1 MYLSKISI
9 TPSAHSAAE
18 MARLSKNGAYASH
31 QLLWNLFT
39 EDEKR
44 KFLYREEQ
52 VTGSWRPLFYVLS
65 QSKPDLNVPL
75 FDIQTKLFAP
85 KLSKGQRLAFKL
97 RANPTVCLTEES
109 GKSKRH
115 DVLMHAK
122 YQAKKFGKAAP
133 EMSVLMDQAAL
144 NWISDEKRLSAWGV
158 TLDAL
163 PDIERYT
170 QHSSQKKDGHTIR
183 FSSVD
188 FQGMLTV
195 ADPQMFCNQY
205 ALGFGRAKAM
215 GCGLMLIRPI

>member
-9 TPSAHSAAE
+9 IPSAHSAAE
-18 MARLSKNGAYASH
+18 IARLSINGAYASH

-52 VTGSWRPLFYVLS
+52 STRSGRPLFYALS
-65 QSKPDLNVPL
+65 QSKPDLNFPL
-75 FDIQTKLFAP
+75 FDIQTKQFAP
-85 KLSKGQRLAFKL
+85 KLSKGQRLGFKL
-97 RANPTVCLTEES
+97 RANPTVCLTDEA
-109 GKSKRH
+109 GKRIRH

-122 YQAKKFGKAAP
+122 YQAKKAGKVSS
-133 EMSVLMDQAAL
+133 EISSLMDQAAL
-144 NWISDEKRLSAWGV
+144 SWISDEKRLSAWGV

-170 QHSSQKKDGHTIR
+170 QHSSQKKGGHTIR

-195 ADPQMFCNQY
+195 TDPQTFCRQY

>member
-9 TPSAHSAAE
+9 IPSAHSAAE
-18 MARLSKNGAYASH
+18 MARLSKNGVYASH

-44 KFLYREEQ
+44 KFLYRGEQ
-52 VTGSWRPLFYVLS
+52 STGSGRPLFYVLS
-65 QSKPDLNVPL
+65 HSKPDLNLPL
-75 FDIQTKLFAP
+75 FDIQSKLFAP
-85 KLSKGQRLAFKL
+85 KLYKGQRLAFKL
-97 RANPTVCLTEES
+97 RANPTVCLTDEA
-109 GKSKRH
+109 GKKRRH

-122 YQAKKFGKAAP
+122 YQAKKTRKAAS
-133 EMSVLMDQAAL
+133 EMSGLMDQAAL

-158 TLDAL
+158 TLDVL

-170 QHSSQKKDGHTIR
+170 QHSSQKKGGHNIR

-195 ADPQMFCNQY
+195 VDPQTFCHQY